1 MPYFVPLFL
10 HSLFVILLV
19 DENLDIVD
27 EATNK
32 HDTISGSQCVENIRR
47 RLSPEIERRM
57 FALIRSA
64 NDSSSDIAIY
74 SEHLV
79 SAFVSYQMTAD
90 CSQHLFLLPT
100 KHRHTCT
107 RFPSQTTNQKRQD
120 ERDAWTNVVETIST

>member
-1 MPYFVPLFL
+1 MTCLILPIPYRSIL
-10 HSLFVILLV
+10 SLLYLV

-27 EATNK
+27 EATNR

-74 SEHLV
+74 SKHLV
-79 SAFVSYQMTAD
+79 AAFVSYQMTAD
-90 CSQHLFLLPT
+90 CSQTSLFTP
-100 KHRHTCT
+100 H
-107 RFPSQTTNQKRQD
+107 
-120 ERDAWTNVVETIST
+120 